1 MTTAVASDSVWYVY
15 GVIDDKVELP
25 ANVAS
30 GLGLDDADV
39 RVERAGGVAAL
50 VSVLDATT
58 YSADALETNTANVE
72 WVSPRALAHDRVLTW
87 ASDRG
92 AVVPLPM
99 FSVFSG
105 ADAVQQMLN
114 ERAAQLAAALDRVRL
129 GREYALRVYR
139 VDDELIAA
147 LPALS
152 GRIRALAEGAA
163 AASPGQRYLIE
174 RKLVSEQRAEMR
186 TVSQSVA
193 DSVVAALARQVIDF
207 VRSPIPRF
215 AAPEGTAAST
225 PGTMV
230 LNAAFLIAPERFA
243 DFQRTLTEIVER
255 EQPHGFRFDFTGPW
269 PPYHFVREARDGEQ

>member
-1 MTTAVASDSVWYVY
+1 
-15 GVIDDKVELP
+15 
-25 ANVAS
+25 
-30 GLGLDDADV
+30 
-39 RVERAGGVAAL
+39 
-50 VSVLDATT
+50 VSVLDAAT

-72 WVSPRALAHDRVLTW
+72 WLSPRALAHDRVLTW

-105 ADAVQQMLN
+105 ADAVQRMLN
-114 ERAAQLAAALDRVRL
+114 ERSAQLVAALDRVRL

-139 VDDELIAA
+139 IDEELIAA

-152 GRIRALAEGAA
+152 SRIRELGESAA
-163 AASPGQRYLIE
+163 AAAPGQRYLIE
-174 RKLVSEQRAEMR
+174 RKLAAEQRGEMR
-186 TVSQSVA
+186 SVSQSVA
-193 DSVVAALARQVIDF
+193 DSVMATLGRHVVDF

-215 AAPEGTAAST
+215 ATPEGAEAST

-230 LNAAFLIAPERFA
+230 LNAAFLVAPDRLAE
-243 DFQRTLTEIVER
+243 FQRTLTEIVER

-269 PPYHFVREARDGEQ
+269 PPYHFVREARDGDQ

>member
-1 MTTAVASDSVWYVY
+1 MASDSVWYVY
-15 GVIDDKVELP
+15 GIVDDEVELP
-25 ANVAS
+25 ATAAS
-30 GLGLDDADV
+30 GLGLDDAGV
-39 RVERAGGVAAL
+39 SLEHAGGVAAL
-50 VSVLDATT
+50 VSVLDAAT

-72 WVSPRALAHDRVLTW
+72 WLSPRALAHDRVLTW

-105 ADAVQQMLN
+105 ADAVQRMLN
-114 ERAAQLAAALDRVRL
+114 ERSAQLAAALDRVRR

-139 VDDELIAA
+139 IDEELIAV

-152 GRIRALAEGAA
+152 SRIRALGESAA
-163 AASPGQRYLIE
+163 AASRGQRYLIE
-174 RKLVSEQRAEMR
+174 RKLAAEQRGEMR
-186 TVSQSVA
+186 SVSQSVA
-193 DSVVAALARQVIDF
+193 DSVMAALGRHVIDF

-215 AAPEGTAAST
+215 ATPEGTEAST

-230 LNAAFLIAPERFA
+230 LNAAFLVASDCLA

-269 PPYHFVREARDGEQ
+269 PPYHFVREAQDGEQ